1 MPMWQ
6 AQLEWDHTKSWTD
19 PRCLVIG
26 VNELLLQPELTF
38 DKIKNFCNLDY
49 VQSPKVIM
57 ALHEKML
64 SLQHNLGQD
73 QICTAI
79 INSVQQ
85 QTELHW
91 NPLPLA
97 SEAWIQWQLRNLGW
111 EIKCHELDIFPT
123 NSVYLK
129 ELLYHI

>member
-1 MPMWQ
+1 
-6 AQLEWDHTKSWTD
+6 
-19 PRCLVIG
+19 
-26 VNELLLQPELTF
+26 
-38 DKIKNFCNLDY
+38 
-49 VQSPKVIM
+49 
-57 ALHEKML
+57 
-64 SLQHNLGQD
+64 
-73 QICTAI
+73 
-79 INSVQQ
+79 
-85 QTELHW
+85 LHW